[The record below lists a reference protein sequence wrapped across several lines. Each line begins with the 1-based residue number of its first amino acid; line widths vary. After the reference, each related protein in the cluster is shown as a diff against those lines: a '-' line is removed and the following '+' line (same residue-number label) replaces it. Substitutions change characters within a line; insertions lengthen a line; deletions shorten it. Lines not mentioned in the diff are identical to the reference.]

1 MNIEKSQKQLN
12 IGILG
17 MPDSPVTTSLIQS
30 ILSNNISI
38 DFVIFWKPSY
48 RDQYRRF
55 KRKLRFD
62 GIIPTIS
69 RTYYAVFKSKQKI
82 IKNSYQN
89 LRKYYVTN
97 HNSLEC
103 QNILK
108 KEKVDLLL
116 LATDAIIYKRIL
128 KIPSLATLNAHPGWI
143 PQFRGLGSV
152 EFQLKKGYFPA
163 VSVHKVDEGVD
174 TGPLILR
181 QHLQIDP
188 RIGIDR
194 IGEKII
200 AFQEILFC
208 KVIKL
213 FQTKKVKYIDT
224 FHEPSNMTR
233 GISLKDKRSLDKK
246 LKQGEIKLK
255 SIKHISL

>member
-1 MNIEKSQKQLN
+1 
-12 IGILG
+12 
-17 MPDSPVTTSLIQS
+17 MPDSPITTSLIQS
-30 ILSNNISI
+30 ILANDIKI
-38 DFVIFWKPSY
+38 DFVIFWKTSFK
-48 RDQYRRF
+48 DQYKRF

-69 RTYYAVFKSKQKI
+69 RIYYAVFKSKEKE
-82 IKNSYQN
+82 IKYNYQN
-89 LRKYYVTN
+89 LRKYYVAN

-116 LATDAIIYKRIL
+116 LATDAIIYKKIL
-128 KIPSLATLNAHPGWI
+128 EIPSLATLNAHPGWI

-152 EFQLKKGYFPA
+152 EFQLRKGFFPA
-163 VSVHKVDEGVD
+163 VSVHKIDDGVD

-181 QHLQIDP
+181 QHLKIDP

-213 FQTKKVKYIDT
+213 FQTEKVKYIDT
-224 FHEPSNMTR
+224 SHDPSNMKR
-233 GISLKDKRSLDKK
+233 GISLRDKRSLNKK

-255 SIKHISL
+255 SIKHIGL